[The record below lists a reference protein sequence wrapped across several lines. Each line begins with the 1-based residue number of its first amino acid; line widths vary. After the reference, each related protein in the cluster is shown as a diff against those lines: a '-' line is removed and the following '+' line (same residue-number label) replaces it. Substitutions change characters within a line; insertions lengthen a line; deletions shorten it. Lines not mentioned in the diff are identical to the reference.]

1 MSDNEHEIRDN
12 AKWCDIKVL
21 LLLVCNTD
29 SVFELLSEFIDL
41 PPDNLN

>member
-1 MSDNEHEIRDN
+1 MSDNDHEIRDN

-21 LLLVCNTD
+21 LVVCNAD
-29 SVFELLSEFIDL
+29 SVFELLSEFVDL